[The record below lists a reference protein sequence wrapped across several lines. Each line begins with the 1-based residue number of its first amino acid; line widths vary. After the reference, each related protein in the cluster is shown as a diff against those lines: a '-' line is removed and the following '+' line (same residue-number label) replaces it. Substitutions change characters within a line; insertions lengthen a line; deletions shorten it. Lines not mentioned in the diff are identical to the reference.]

1 MNIQEILKDG
11 MIDSNEAAK
20 IVDEIMSDGKV
31 SREEATKLFELKD
44 KATSTCP
51 EFDKFFVEAITSH
64 IMEDGIADEEEINWF
79 KSMSAADGEY
89 DDLEKEIA
97 KNCEIEL

>member
-11 MIDSNEAAK
+11 MIDSNEVAK

-31 SREEATKLFELKD
+31 SREEATQLFELKD

-51 EFDKFFVEAITSH
+51 EFDMVLLMRK
-64 IMEDGIADEEEINWF
+64 
-79 KSMSAADGEY
+79 KSIGLNQCQQLTENTMT
-89 DDLEKEIA
+89 
-97 KNCEIEL
+97 

>member
-31 SREEATKLFELKD
+31 SREEATQLFELKD
-44 KATSTCP
+44 KA

-64 IMEDGIADEEEINWF
+64 IMEDGVADEEEISWF